1 MKRAYNLFNVLLG
14 ILLSYRILFI
24 YNYNS
29 YSPLLLGIV
38 TIFYLYS
45 LYYYRKYKRE
55 VDQFDIFAML
65 SFMIFLIIMFV
76 AGVIIQATNGEVYSL
91 LYNSFIV
98 LIANLI
104 FIGYNYLK

>member
-1 MKRAYNLFNVLLG
+1 
-14 ILLSYRILFI
+14 
-24 YNYNS
+24 
-29 YSPLLLGIV
+29 
-38 TIFYLYS
+38 
-45 LYYYRKYKRE
+45 
-55 VDQFDIFAML
+55 
-65 SFMIFLIIMFV
+65 MFV